1 VHFADWETC
10 SMVSSEI
17 QIVQYY
23 YYKFGCSPVPP
34 PKSNETCEAVDIMRG
49 TCRHA
54 CHIPT
59 SAPTVSQI
67 AHHQHALRRRG
78 GSGDHGVPSELR
90 QIHLDGL
97 PGGEVKQRAA
107 RGRGRR
113 LISLLLL
120 LRQQD
125 PPARVEA
132 VVDDAC
138 AQLTGLPDA
147 AAVHPQLAHQAEPH
161 EVGACGAAVALHL
174 PECGG
179 CAGLLGTPDSRKDW
193 QGASVVG

>member
-1 VHFADWETC
+1 MQACLSHSHF
-10 SMVSSEI
+10 
-17 QIVQYY
+17 
-23 YYKFGCSPVPP
+23 SPNGLSDRTLPACPP
-34 PKSNETCEAVDIMRG
+34 APRRVRG
-49 TCRHA
+49 
-54 CHIPT
+54 PQ
-59 SAPTVSQI
+59 SA
-67 AHHQHALRRRG
+67 RRA
-78 GSGDHGVPSELR
+78 PA
-90 QIHLDGL
+90 IHLDGL
-97 PGGEVKQRAA
+97 PGGEVEQRAA

-161 EVGACGAAVALHL
+161 EVGACGAAVTLRL

-179 CAGLLGTPDSRKDW
+179 CAGLLGTPDSRKDR

>member
-1 VHFADWETC
+1 
-10 SMVSSEI
+10 MVSSEI